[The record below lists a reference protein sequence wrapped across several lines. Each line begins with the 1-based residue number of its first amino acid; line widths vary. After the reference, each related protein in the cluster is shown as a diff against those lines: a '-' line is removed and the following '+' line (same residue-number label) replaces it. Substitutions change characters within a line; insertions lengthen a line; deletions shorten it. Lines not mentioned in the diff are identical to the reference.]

1 MTTVQIEVV
10 TPGRGPPL
18 VLYAEGQWLGEARTV
33 ALLDDGSQP
42 GDIAGDG
49 VYLGQMTGDTL
60 RFLPLRI
67 LQRADGGTTEL
78 ASEVAA
84 LEQPGGM
91 LVYEAT
97 ATGDVLHAQR
107 AAAPWL
113 GQPRVSHERE
123 RIDIAGAWMVLS
135 LLVVAYLA
143 GAAGRPA
150 RR

>member
-1 MTTVQIEVV
+1 MQLEVV

-18 VLYAEGQWLGEARTV
+18 ALVAELQWLGETRTV

-49 VYLGQMTGDTL
+49 VYVGHVTGDTL
-60 RFLPLRI
+60 RFLPVRI
-67 LQRADGGTTEL
+67 LQVVKGETLEV

-84 LEQPGGM
+84 LEQPSGM

-97 ATGDVLHAQR
+97 ATGEVLHAQR

-123 RIDIAGAWMVLS
+123 RIDLAGAWMAFAF
-135 LLVVAYLA
+135 LVVAYLA
-143 GAAGRPA
+143 GGAGRAA

>member
-10 TPGRGPPL
+10 TAGSGPPL
-18 VLYAEGQWLGEARTV
+18 ALVAEGQWLGETRTV
-33 ALLDDGSQP
+33 PMKDDGSQP

-49 VYLGQMTGDTL
+49 VYVAHMTGDTL

-67 LQRADGGTTEL
+67 LDLAGGKRMEV

-91 LVYEAT
+91 LVYELT
-97 ATGDVLHAQR
+97 ATGAVLHAQR
-107 AAAPWL
+107 TAAPWL

-123 RIDIAGAWMVLS
+123 RIDIAGAWMVLAF
-135 LLVVAYLA
+135 LVVAFLA
-143 GAAGRPA
+143 GRSGR
-150 RR
+150 R

>member
-1 MTTVQIEVV
+1 VTTVQIEVV
-10 TPGRGPPL
+10 TPGRGPSFA
-18 VLYAEGQWLGEARTV
+18 LYAEGRWLGETRTV
-33 ALLDDGSQP
+33 ALLDDGSRP

-49 VYLGQMTGDTL
+49 VYVAQMAGETL
-60 RFLPLRI
+60 RFLPVRI
-67 LQRADGGTTEL
+67 LQEVNGETLEV

-123 RIDIAGAWMVLS
+123 RIDIAAAWMVLS